1 MIYNI
6 YTNMNYTKT
15 NYTKTNYNKKLDEVN
30 DGFYLILD
38 ELVKLIPNYRTYPKL
53 TVYSEKYG
61 KSLQNFKENQADFFM
76 LKNEMEIDLGKIDE
90 NIEKKNSKINKLD
103 LEIKLLK
110 DKLESLNNSNDAG
123 EGMLSDTELLHNQ
136 KYIGNWILLG
146 SILGLCYMNKSIV
159 NTYLE

>member
-1 MIYNI
+1 
-6 YTNMNYTKT
+6 MNYTK
-15 NYTKTNYNKKLDEVN
+15 KLDEIN

-38 ELVKLIPNYRTYPKL
+38 EVVSLIPNYRTYPTITL
-53 TVYSEKYG
+53 YSEKYG

-76 LKNEMEIDLGKIDE
+76 LKNEMENDLGTIDT
-90 NIEKKNSKINKLD
+90 NIETKNSKINKLD

-110 DKLESLNNSNDAG
+110 DKLNSLNNSNNAG

-136 KYIGNWILLG
+136 KYTGNWILLG
-146 SILGLCYMNKSIV
+146 TILGLCYMNKSII